1 MLVDSL
7 NLSLRLPPSLHS
19 KGLIAETRE
28 LFRRE
33 LDSRK
38 TNRRLVRKLYKIHV
52 ELWHNWLKES
62 GDPIEDNSDNMLK
75 VLLDEIARVF
85 ELDDCWFD
93 WDVHLLKKQTS
104 AAPSC
109 EVRLSP
115 LK

>member
-1 MLVDSL
+1 ML
-7 NLSLRLPPSLHS
+7 NLTLPLPPSLHS

-28 LFRRE
+28 LFRRA

-38 TNRRLVRKLYKIHV
+38 ANRRLARKLYKV
-52 ELWHNWLKES
+52 EVDLWAAWLKDNGE
-62 GDPIEDNSDNMLK
+62 PETDNSDNILK
-75 VLLDEIARVF
+75 VLLDEIKRVF

-93 WDVHLLKKQTS
+93 WDVHLRKKQTK